1 MNGKKEV
8 YVPKKRRPILLRS
21 CSIFFCAGT
30 VLMWVFREKYGIET
44 GDLLIMSGI
53 AVLLMTC
60 LMQGKRAEKKLEKSD
75 EELRKIREQCCRDE
89 YFW

>member
-1 MNGKKEV
+1 MNDRKGV

-30 VLMWVFREKYGIET
+30 LILWVFREKYSIET

-53 AVLLMTC
+53 AILLLAC
-60 LMQGKRAEKKLEKSD
+60 LIQGKHTEKKLKKSD
-75 EELRKIREQCCRDE
+75 EELLKIREQCGRDE

>member
-1 MNGKKEV
+1 MNDRKGV

-30 VLMWVFREKYGIET
+30 LILWVFREKYSIET

-53 AVLLMTC
+53 AILLLTC
-60 LMQGKRAEKKLEKSD
+60 LIQGKRTEKKLKKSD
-75 EELRKIREQCCRDE
+75 EELLKIREQCGRDE